1 MKPIEITIRIDKKF
15 IIKCIKVL
23 LVFAYSFMPLLAEA
37 QPGWVK
43 KATKSVFTL
52 KTFAEDGSLIGSS
65 NGFFTSANGD
75 AVSNYTPFKGAS
87 RAVVIDAAGKE
98 LPVVSIVGVNDMY
111 DVVKFR
117 VNGKTQPLAIS
128 SATATVGSQAWLLP
142 YHEVKN
148 VPAGIVRKAETFLG
162 EYNYYTVALTMPANT
177 VSCPLINQQGEVIG
191 LMQQPATDKDTLNYA
206 VSARFA
212 DSLKISGFGMNES
225 TLLET
230 KIKKELPDNIK
241 EAVLALYMAQT
252 RQDSAA
258 YVALIEDFIQKFP
271 NAADGYMYRAQ
282 LEAGA
287 NNFAAADRDMEIAIK
302 NATQKDDAHY
312 NYARLIYNKNI
323 FQADAAY
330 DKWTLDKALEEVRMA
345 NSFNPQ
351 SMYRQTEGNI
361 LFAQKKYAEAYD
373 IFNEL
378 SNTNLKSAEL
388 YFSAARCKE
397 MLQDTTSMLA
407 LMDSTMNMFSKP
419 YLKEA
424 APYLWSRAQAR
435 LQAKKFRE
443 AIADMNDY
451 EELMKANVNDNFYHI
466 RHQAEIE
473 GRLYQQ
479 ALNDI
484 TRAIVMNPKE
494 TYYYAEKASLEIRVG
509 LYDNAIATAKE
520 SLSVDAN
527 DSDGYLFLGVA
538 QCLKGNKKEGIQNLQ
553 KAKEMGNLQADNLI
567 EKYK

>member
-1 MKPIEITIRIDKKF
+1 MKKI
-15 IIKCIKVL
+15 L
-23 LVFAYSFMPLLAEA
+23 LILLGVMPLVAMA
-37 QPGWVK
+37 QPSWVK

-65 NGFFTSANGD
+65 NGFFTSDKGD

-87 RAVVIDAAGKE
+87 RAVVIDASGKE

-128 SATATVGSQAWLLP
+128 SATTPVSSQVWLLP

-148 VPAGIVRKAETFLG
+148 VPAGTVRKAETFQG
-162 EYNYYTVALTMPANT
+162 EYEYYTVAMTMPANT
-177 VSCPLINQQGEVIG
+177 VSTPLINQAGEVVG
-191 LMQQPATDKDTLNYA
+191 LMQQPATDKDTLSYA

-212 DSLKISGFGMNES
+212 DSLKISGFGMNEA
-225 TLLET
+225 TLLQT
-230 KIKKELPDNIK
+230 KIKKELPDDQK
-241 EAVLALYMAQT
+241 EAVLALYMASS
-252 RQDSAA
+252 RQDSAS
-258 YVALIEDFIQKFP
+258 YVNMVEDFIRKFP
-271 NAADGYMYRAQ
+271 KVADGYMYRAQ
-282 LEAGA
+282 IEASS
-287 NNFAAADRDMEIAIK
+287 NNFAAAEKDMETAIS
-302 NATQKDDAHY
+302 NSTQKDDTHY
-312 NYARLIYNKNI
+312 NYARMIYNKII
-323 FQADAAY
+323 FQADVPY
-330 DKWTLDKALEEVRMA
+330 DNWTLDKALEEIRLA
-345 NSFNPQ
+345 NTLNPQ
-351 SMYRQTEGNI
+351 PTYRQMEANI
-361 LFAQKKYAEAYD
+361 LFGQKKYSEAYD
-373 IFNEL
+373 IYTEL
-378 SNTNLKSAEL
+378 ANTNLKGAEV

-397 MLQDTTSMLA
+397 MLKDSTAMLA
-407 LMDSTMNMFSKP
+407 LLDSAMNCFTKP

-424 APYLWSRAQAR
+424 APYLWARAQAR
-435 LQAKKFRE
+435 LQAKKYRD

-451 EELMKANVNDNFYHI
+451 EELMVANINDNFYYL
-466 RHQAEIE
+466 RHQAEVD

-494 TYYYAEKASLEIRVG
+494 TFYYAEKASLEIRVG

-520 SLSVDAN
+520 SITIDAN

-538 QCLKGNKKEGIQNLQ
+538 QCLKGNKKEGIPNLQ
-553 KAKEMGNLQADNLI
+553 KAKNMGNLQAEALI